1 MDRNPLVGL
10 AIAVATLFLIAP
22 AGAQAKFSA
31 KVSVTETNGPRVVV
45 ALKSTTKLTTRT
57 RPNRVQ
63 VRSGS
68 TVLTLTRYAGAKTGP
83 GSWRSGK
90 LTGTRATR
98 ARALRGKKVSVAV
111 RSRARTTTLRP
122 TVAKL
127 VVPTTPITPLPGAPA
142 PSAPAPTGPGA
153 PAAPFPAPGRDLTGT
168 EAIQSFGPFFFNA
181 EFSDC
186 AAGNWPAC
194 TVENRYGH
202 AQDGTFVYRRCTPT
216 VGADIN
222 FVDSYQIVGALHRAD
237 GSWVVEYT
245 TAGGDGFYHWEVAQS
260 GLVQG
265 YYQFNGGA
273 PETFRNYV
281 WRRPANLGNCVA

>member
-1 MDRNPLVGL
+1 MGL
-10 AIAVATLFLIAP
+10 AAVAATLLLVAP
-22 AGAQAKFSA
+22 AGAQAKISA
-31 KVSVTETNGPRVVV
+31 RVSVTETNGPRVVV
-45 ALKSTTKLTTRT
+45 VLKSTTKLTTRT

-68 TVLTLTRYAGAKTGP
+68 TVFTLTRFSGAKTGP
-83 GSWRSGK
+83 GSWRTGR
-90 LTGTRATR
+90 LTGARATR

-111 RSRARTTTLRP
+111 RSPARTTTLRP

-127 VVPTTPITPLPGAPA
+127 VAPPAPTAPLPG
-142 PSAPAPTGPGA
+142 SPAPTSPAPTAPGA

-168 EAIQSFGPFFFNA
+168 EAVQSFGPFFFNA

-202 AQDGTFVYRRCTPT
+202 GQDGTFVYRRCTPT

-237 GSWVVEYT
+237 GSWVIEYT
-245 TAGGDGFYHWEVAQS
+245 TTNGSGFYHWEVAQN

-265 YYQFNGGA
+265 YYRFNGGP
-273 PETFRNYV
+273 PETFQNYV
-281 WRRPANLGNCVA
+281 WRQPANLGGCVP